1 MIKMAFGYCNVSI
14 SPLRK
19 ENDDTSEMISQL
31 LFGEAC
37 EIIEEKEN
45 WSFVKC
51 LHDNYEA
58 WIDTKHLTHTSSIIE
73 SSNTSFEIVHNYV
86 IKDLHVP
93 IVMGSN
99 LPHFDGLNFKI
110 EKVKYL
116 FQGLSLE
123 NSLNNI
129 SKIQK
134 IALKYLH
141 TPYLWGGRSPFGIDC
156 SGLTQIVYKF
166 LDYALPRDAYQ
177 QAELG
182 SVIGFIEESRIGD
195 LAFFG
200 TDEKIN
206 HVGIIISKNE
216 IIHASGKVKIDRID
230 HLGIYS
236 KEFGKYTHKLRVIKR
251 IV

>member
-1 MIKMAFGYCNVSI
+1 MTFGYCNVSI

-19 ENDDTSEMISQL
+19 ENDDRSEMISQL

-37 EIIEEKEN
+37 EIMEEKGN
-45 WSFVKC
+45 WSFIKC
-51 LHDNYEA
+51 IHDNYEA
-58 WIDTKHLTHTSSIIE
+58 WIDSKHLTATSSVIE
-73 SSNTSFEIVHNYV
+73 STNTSFEIVHNYV

-93 IVMGSN
+93 IVIGSN
-99 LPHFDGLNFKI
+99 LPNFDGLNFKI
-110 EKVKYL
+110 EKSKYL

-123 NSLNNI
+123 NDINNI
-129 SKIQK
+129 AKIQK

-141 TPYLWGGRSPFGIDC
+141 APYLWGGRSPFGIDC
-156 SGLTQIVYKF
+156 SGFSQIVYKF
-166 LDYALPRDAYQ
+166 LNFNLPRDAYQ

-182 SVIGFIEESRIGD
+182 TVVGFIEESRTGD

-200 TDEKIN
+200 DEEKIT
-206 HVGIIISKNE
+206 HVGIILNKNE
-216 IIHASGKVKIDRID
+216 VIHASSKVKIDRID